1 MSNNSS
7 GIGILSIIFTIM
19 AYFVY
24 ERSISAMLGMLLL
37 VIGSGITSILS
48 LIPIFGIFIS
58 YYINIAYTYP
68 TVMQFTGLTP
78 TWLTTLLLGCHTI
91 IGVILTL
98 ITSIALIHLIK
109 K

>member
-7 GIGILSIIFTIM
+7 GIGISTIFLTIL

-24 ERSISAMLGMLLL
+24 EKSISAMLGMFLL
-37 VIGSGITSILS
+37 VLGSGVTTLLS
-48 LIPIFGIFIS
+48 LIPIFGIFIT
-58 YYINIAYTYP
+58 YYINTSYTYP
-68 TVMQFTGLTP
+68 TIMQFTGLTP
-78 TWLTTLLLGCHTI
+78 TWLTTSLLIFHTI

-98 ITSIALIHLIK
+98 VTSFVIIAFIK